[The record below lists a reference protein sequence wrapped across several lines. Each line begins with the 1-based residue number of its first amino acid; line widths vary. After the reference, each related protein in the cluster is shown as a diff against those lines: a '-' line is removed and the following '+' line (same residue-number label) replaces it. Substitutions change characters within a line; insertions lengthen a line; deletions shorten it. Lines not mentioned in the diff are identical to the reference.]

1 MDCRPKNMQKNI
13 FYYADGALIFMDAP
27 RRKEDFST

>member
-1 MDCRPKNMQKNI
+1 MDCRPKNMLNV